1 MKIQE
6 TDTYKYLGV
15 ELVSGLNFKKV
26 KSRFVAEARK
36 RMMLVWAMGM
46 RRGELPVTDCCL
58 VWNAL
63 VRSAL
68 EYGAVVWGD
77 VKWEEAE
84 AVQREMGKMI
94 LRCGSKMANEVVLGE
109 LGWWPLKARRDLL
122 RLKFWGKIVAHMPSR
137 RLVKQVYA
145 HSRGRYE
152 TGKSSRWC
160 TYTHALLAE
169 LGLEEFW
176 QQGLTHE
183 QFMKWDTELRTK
195 IGEREEREWKQ
206 RMIPKRKLRTYR
218 TLKHT
223 LSFEPYLTHDDR
235 RAREVMTRLRGGTNE
250 LRIETGR
257 YPNTNRDRRLEI
269 HERRCLLCMSGD
281 VEDEKHFM
289 LDCVVYDDLRKK
301 LFVAVENLM
310 LKENGEKIEEVMR
323 TESGRQRVFVGLMG
337 EVEGA
342 EGSLTT
348 FDLRIAAL
356 EYCRRAMR
364 RRNGIMLTKLDQ
376 RS

>member
-1 MKIQE
+1 
-6 TDTYKYLGV
+6 
-15 ELVSGLNFKKV
+15 
-26 KSRFVAEARK
+26 
-36 RMMLVWAMGM
+36 M
-46 RRGELPVTDCCL
+46 RRGELPVADCLL

-63 VRSAL
+63 VRSSL
-68 EYGAVVWGD
+68 EYGAVWGD

-84 AVQREMGKMI
+84 AVQREMGRMI

-122 RLKFWGKIVAHMPSR
+122 RLKYWGKIVARMPSH
-137 RLVKQVYA
+137 RLVKLVYA
-145 HSRGRYE
+145 DSRARYE
-152 TGKSSRWC
+152 VGKSNRWC
-160 TYTHALLAE
+160 SYTHALLVE

-176 QQGLTHE
+176 QHGLTHE
-183 QFMKWDTELRTK
+183 QFMKWDTELRK
-195 IGEREEREWKQ
+195 RIGEREEKAWKQ
-206 RMIPKRKLRTYR
+206 GMMEKTKLRTYR

-250 LRIETGR
+250 LRIEVGR
-257 YPNTNRDRRLEI
+257 YPNTNRDRRLQI

-301 LFVAVENLM
+301 LFVDVENLM
-310 LKENGEKIEEVMR
+310 LNEKGEKIEEVMK
-323 TESGRQRVFVGLMG
+323 TENGRQRVFVGLMG

-342 EGSLTT
+342 EGSLAA

-356 EYCRRAMR
+356 GYCRQAMR
-364 RRNGIMLTKLDQ
+364 RRNGIVMKLDQ